1 MQPKPA
7 YDAQMPKKQS
17 PDPRV
22 TTRLRPW
29 DAAALRVVAES
40 RDLTVSTAM
49 RGAIH
54 LYCGLFGVW
63 PCIAFHD
70 DERLTIALTN
80 APLQRYLGYEA
91 HELLG
96 RSALDLLPPGAHPTI
111 EVIVDQLREARGLK
125 KFRLTLL
132 HKSGEQVKVKTWAF
146 REAHAF
152 GHPMIIAGWTPAEV
166 LDAWKQK
173 HPAMR

>member
-1 MQPKPA
+1 MKKPRA
-7 YDAQMPKKQS
+7 GDS
-17 PDPRV
+17 RV
-22 TTRLRPW
+22 TIRLRPW
-29 DAAALRVVAES
+29 DAAALRVAAES
-40 RDLTVSTAM
+40 RNLTVSTAM

-63 PCIAFHD
+63 PCIAFSD

-80 APLQRYLGYEA
+80 APLQKYLGYA
-91 HELLG
+91 PHELLG
-96 RSALDLLPPGAHPTI
+96 RSALDLLPSGAHPTM
-111 EVIVDQLREARGLK
+111 EVLLDQLREARGLRK
-125 KFRLTLL
+125 VRLTLL
-132 HKSGEQVKVKTWAF
+132 HKGGEQLKVKTWAF
-146 REAHAF
+146 REAGAF